1 MKGFQNFVKWIDDNW
16 TSILVIIGV
25 LIGLYHRAQKYIGK
39 TNKQKIEIA
48 KQEISQAILKLISQA
63 EIDYADWK
71 DSGKIK
77 RSQVIHEIFMEYPIL
92 SKVTDQEHLITW
104 IDEQIDNALH
114 ELRSVIKKNTGE
126 TSLANVMKDDHYE

>member
-1 MKGFQNFVKWIDDNW
+1 
-16 TSILVIIGV
+16 
-25 LIGLYHRAQKYIGK
+25 
-39 TNKQKIEIA
+39 
-48 KQEISQAILKLISQA
+48 
-63 EIDYADWK
+63 
-71 DSGKIK
+71 
-77 RSQVIHEIFMEYPIL
+77 MEYPIL